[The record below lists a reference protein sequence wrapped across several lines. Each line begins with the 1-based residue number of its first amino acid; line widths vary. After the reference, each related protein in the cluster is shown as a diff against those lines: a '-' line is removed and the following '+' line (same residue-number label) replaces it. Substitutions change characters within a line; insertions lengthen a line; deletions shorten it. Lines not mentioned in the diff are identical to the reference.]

1 MARTKKTAEDVRT
14 NIYIGRKVAQF
25 REDKKLSLVE
35 LAERLNISPAHLK
48 SLESG
53 RYNFNATLLAHL
65 ARELERPIQAFF
77 REPYR
82 PPDDSDRSQWLEMY
96 DALPNRE
103 RNALFN
109 VGKRILE
116 WSDDMGIEF
125 WRRLTSGRG
134 FLLSLEGIDGVLLAQ
149 VSDRVTRR
157 LNRSDA
163 CPFRGK
169 VVECWYNYGSAIW
182 TFLFE
187 RFSELK
193 RQDGSKNYSR
203 AFERTLLFACE
214 RLQRQETQI
223 KPHLENGRLVIT
235 PFFYLAPRV
244 YQWLEGVKDPTI
256 VQAVANF
263 LVVPDLIV
271 IVESDADLAA
281 RRATMR
287 RPGGDQFFSPYEYPE
302 EFERALEAH
311 RKLYLDNPE
320 VRNSPS
326 LQIRQVNAHP
336 DRPLD
341 SVVDEVFDL
350 VVDAATTRE
359 RPSGDADSSA

>member
-1 MARTKKTAEDVRT
+1 MARTKKTPEDVRT

-65 ARELERPIQAFF
+65 ARELERPVQAFF

-82 PPDDSDRSQWLEMY
+82 PPDDSDRQQWLEMY

-116 WSDDMGIEF
+116 WSDDMVIEF

-134 FLLSLEGIDGVLLAQ
+134 FLLSLEGIDGVLMAQ
-149 VSDRVTRR
+149 VSDRLARR
-157 LNRSDA
+157 LNRTPNF
-163 CPFRGK
+163 PFAGK
-169 VVECWYNYGSAIW
+169 VVECWYQYGSTIW

-193 RQDGSKNYSR
+193 QHDGGKNYSR

-223 KPHLENGRLVIT
+223 KPHLEHGRMVIT

-263 LVVPDLIV
+263 LVVPDLI
-271 IVESDADLAA
+271 IILESDPDLAA

-302 EFERALEAH
+302 EFARAQEAH
-311 RKLYLDNPE
+311 RKLYLENPE
-320 VRNSPS
+320 VQESPS
-326 LQIRQVNAHP
+326 LRIEAVNAFA
-336 DRPLD
+336 DRSLD
-341 SVVDEVFDL
+341 AVVDDVL
-350 VVDAATTRE
+350 ARVVAASSVREERRPKDQTR
-359 RPSGDADSSA
+359 S